1 MSKKKDFAEQ
11 LLEASMQYQP
21 FTNAFISFHFFDAI
35 NTGKSLLFI
44 HLDTALRRS
53 RKIKKSRRDKNDSKE
68 TQSLLATESS
78 IDATNDA
85 VDVEEDLCVVEIPSS
100 SDQQSV
106 SDSSFAE
113 MSAADKLK
121 SQSNHSVSKQM
132 AVTPTTGGN
141 GALNNSLTGVKSNKK
156 RKTRRGSGTS
166 SEEERWLDAIE
177 SGKLEQVDDELK
189 KIKDPKLMTARQRAM
204 YERSIEKDPS
214 PGGDVLLALP
224 TGYKEKV
231 MTAEALE
238 KAQLKSQKRKQLA
251 DEKREKD
258 KRKTMDRLLKKQE
271 SKVTKVSKNKIIKV
285 TVPVISYYESITN
298 GATLSFP
305 MNYEFPMQSHA
316 ERALP
321 PPAAILCAICND
333 NRKRYNCSKTNVPLC
348 SFKCYRSNLI
358 QQQITC

>member
-1 MSKKKDFAEQ
+1 MFCC
-11 LLEASMQYQP
+11 LYLIYV
-21 FTNAFISFHFFDAI
+21 
-35 NTGKSLLFI
+35 
-44 HLDTALRRS
+44 DTALRRN
-53 RKIKKSRRDKNDSKE
+53 RKMKKNRRDKNDSKQTE
-68 TQSLLATESS
+68 SLLAIDSS
-78 IDATNDA
+78 IDA
-85 VDVEEDLCVVEIPSS
+85 VDVEDDLCVVELPL

-106 SDSSFAE
+106 SDTSFVE

-121 SQSNHSVSKQM
+121 SQSNKSQSPST
-132 AVTPTTGGN
+132 ASTVTP
-141 GALNNSLTGVKSNKK
+141 KPNKK

-204 YERSIEKDPS
+204 YERSIEKEPS
-214 PGGDVLLALP
+214 SGGDVLLALP

-271 SKVTKVSKNKIIKV
+271 TKVTKVSKNKFIKV
-285 TVPVISYYESITN
+285 IVPVISYQESIEN
-298 GATLSFP
+298 GAFLSYPVNF
-305 MNYEFPMQSHA
+305 EFPMQAQQKHS
-316 ERALP
+316 P
-321 PPAAILCAICND
+321 PTPVLCEICKHSQ
-333 NRKRYNCSKTNVPLC
+333 KRYNCSKTNVPLC
-348 SFKCYRSNLI
+348 SFKCYKTNQLHK
-358 QQQITC
+358 QIAC